1 MNDKYRDILT
11 QVFTLIKSNKIDDYK
26 IVKENLFKW
35 KISKKK
41 NNYIIMDFS
50 KPPKYDLLS
59 ITRIEDLRENID
71 DKIDLNKVQN
81 MTINLK
87 KETVEEISDKISLFL
102 DRIFYNNQINKKR
115 CNCII
120 I

>member
-1 MNDKYRDILT
+1 
-11 QVFTLIKSNKIDDYK
+11 
-26 IVKENLFKW
+26 
-35 KISKKK
+35 
-41 NNYIIMDFS
+41 
-50 KPPKYDLLS
+50 
-59 ITRIEDLRENID
+59 
-71 DKIDLNKVQN
+71 